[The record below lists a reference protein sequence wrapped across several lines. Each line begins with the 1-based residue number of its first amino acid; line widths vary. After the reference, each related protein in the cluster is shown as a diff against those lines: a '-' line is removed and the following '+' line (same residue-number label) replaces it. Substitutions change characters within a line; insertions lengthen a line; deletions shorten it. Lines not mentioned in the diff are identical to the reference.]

1 MLICGA
7 GECTA
12 DLGVSVVRSNPGE
25 RPQECQSGRLSIQV
39 SSSQAVQNPT
49 SVVHRQPL
57 NDSGGRGGDGCCSG
71 RSITAQPDAL
81 KCDSSLAML
90 HSCCPWGQSPESPAQ
105 GLLIVLDRQHVVATA
120 TADPLGGVHLG
131 VHGVGGHHDPAWVEG
146 LKQDPESRDLVGL
159 AGHPLLRQRSTR
171 GMVQGGHEVR
181 RQVLAPVGPTP

>member
-1 MLICGA
+1 
-7 GECTA
+7 
-12 DLGVSVVRSNPGE
+12 
-25 RPQECQSGRLSIQV
+25 
-39 SSSQAVQNPT
+39 
-49 SVVHRQPL
+49 
-57 NDSGGRGGDGCCSG
+57 
-71 RSITAQPDAL
+71 
-81 KCDSSLAML
+81 ML